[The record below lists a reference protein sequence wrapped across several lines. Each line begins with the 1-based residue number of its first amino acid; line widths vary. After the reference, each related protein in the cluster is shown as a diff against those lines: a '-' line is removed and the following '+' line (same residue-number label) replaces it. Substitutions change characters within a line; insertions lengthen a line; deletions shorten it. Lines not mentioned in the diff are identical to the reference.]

1 MFFWKD
7 KEKNKPTI
15 IEHPVLGTLIKKT
28 DWYTKKSFIITL
40 WDKTFDLYLCIYS
53 NQKDA
58 VISFEQEKAIR
69 YYFDNQIQIERDI
82 KKMLLNFFHTSD
94 CSLIEKSIQIE
105 GLNFTRNGAISIGLI
120 ADFSDEFLE
129 KHIGEDVIFTDS
141 FGMSVYPIKAHLGI
155 GVDDVLFGVF
165 LPVRLRQCFQ
175 MRKYIT
181 TSIINTKEIRICMA
195 FLAHISM
202 KCYNNIWDSGDV

>member
-1 MFFWKD
+1 MFFGKT
-7 KEKNKPTI
+7 KKKNKPTT

-58 VISFEQEKAIR
+58 VISFEQEEAIR
-69 YYFDNQIQIERDI
+69 YYLDNQIQIERDI
-82 KKMLLNFFHTSD
+82 QKMLLNFFHTSD

-120 ADFSDEFLE
+120 SDFLMSFLKNILE
-129 KHIGEDVIFTDS
+129 KMLFLQIL
-141 FGMSVYPIKAHLGI
+141 LGCQFI
-155 GVDDVLFGVF
+155 
-165 LPVRLRQCFQ
+165 RLRQCFQ

-181 TSIINTKEIRICMA
+181 TSIINTKETSFNMNVFDSIITGLNEA
-195 FLAHISM
+195 VDYEKGKISA
-202 KCYNNIWDSGDV
+202 KKQLLE

>member
-1 MFFWKD
+1 MFFGKT
-7 KEKNKPTI
+7 KKKNKPTT

-58 VISFEQEKAIR
+58 VISFEQEEAIR
-69 YYFDNQIQIERDI
+69 YYLDNQIQIERDI
-82 KKMLLNFFHTSD
+82 QKMLLNFFHTSD

-120 ADFSDEFLE
+120 SDFSDEFLE
-129 KHIGEDVIFTDS
+129 KHIGKMLFLQIL
-141 FGMSVYPIKAHLGI
+141 LGCQFI
-155 GVDDVLFGVF
+155 
-165 LPVRLRQCFQ
+165 RLRQCFQ

-181 TSIINTKEIRICMA
+181 TSIINTKETSFNMNVFDSIITGLNEA
-195 FLAHISM
+195 VDYEKGKISA
-202 KCYNNIWDSGDV
+202 KKQLLE

>member
-1 MFFWKD
+1 MFFGKT
-7 KEKNKPTI
+7 KKKNKPTT

-58 VISFEQEKAIR
+58 VISFEQEEAIR
-69 YYFDNQIQIERDI
+69 YYLDNQIQIERDI
-82 KKMLLNFFHTSD
+82 QKMLLNFFHTSD

-120 ADFSDEFLE
+120 SDFSDEFLE

-141 FGMSVYPIKAHLGI
+141 FGMSVYPIKA
-155 GVDDVLFGVF
+155 VLPNEKV
-165 LPVRLRQCFQ
+165 
-175 MRKYIT
+175 YY
-181 TSIINTKEIRICMA
+181 TSIINTKETSFNMNVFDSIITGLNEA
-195 FLAHISM
+195 VDYEKGKISA
-202 KCYNNIWDSGDV
+202 KKQLLE